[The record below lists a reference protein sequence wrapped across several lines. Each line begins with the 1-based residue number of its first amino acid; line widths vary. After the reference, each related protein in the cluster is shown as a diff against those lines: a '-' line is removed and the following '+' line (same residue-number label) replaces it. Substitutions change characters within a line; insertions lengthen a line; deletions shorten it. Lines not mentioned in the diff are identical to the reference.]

1 MASGDAIPLTKD
13 NRTIAGDLRLA
24 ASATLTLVDKEKM
37 FDTSSQSSPSA
48 APGSSTS
55 SSSSDGRGSSKNTGA
70 GKHTSWFSFGAARE
84 RANEI
89 KHKVQSQFSEASVS
103 PEEDAASHV
112 DTAKRVAT
120 EQLQARKRVLALR
133 QQGSQDTHHESI
145 RDRVGSMINPNTSSS
160 SESATTESEST
171 GVQSILSRSPGC
183 EQEEQQEEEEE
194 ESALSTAFLV
204 SYFIAGGAAGAAS
217 RTVVSPLERLKI
229 IMQVQPKPP
238 AGAAGSKAGRGAYSG
253 VVSGLVKMWQ
263 EEGFKGYMRGNGINC
278 LRIAP
283 YSAVQFSTYEVL
295 KAYLK
300 GDDEDDLDV
309 PRRLFAGALAGI
321 ASVVSTYPL
330 DLVRSRISIASA
342 SMYAEAK
349 TTTSKAL
356 EGSEG
361 EAKRKPTREELR
373 KIIEERQKRVPGIWA
388 MTANVYREEGGIRAL
403 YKGCVPTSLGVA
415 PYVGINFAAYE
426 ALRKRLADEEGEIST
441 LRKLSCGA
449 LAGSISQTLTYPLD
463 VLRRRMQV
471 SGMKDSR
478 LGYSDKSA
486 WGAVRTIVMSE
497 GIFGLYRGIVPNL
510 LKVAPSIGTSFAT
523 YEVRLV

>member
-1 MASGDAIPLTKD
+1 MSNIGVI
-13 NRTIAGDLRLA
+13 TISEGEPEIQGELRLA
-24 ASATLTLVDKEKM
+24 TSATPIKVLEEQTNQTIPNHDKMTIGSQENRSEGIQSDLLHDAKDKANDIRKKIQSSLNVDK
-37 FDTSSQSSPSA
+37 
-48 APGSSTS
+48 SST
-55 SSSSDGRGSSKNTGA
+55 
-70 GKHTSWFSFGAARE
+70 
-84 RANEI
+84 
-89 KHKVQSQFSEASVS
+89 
-103 PEEDAASHV
+103 PEEDSASQIDSAQRSAYEH
-112 DTAKRVAT
+112 
-120 EQLQARKRVLALR
+120 QLARKRALNLR
-133 QQGSQDTHHESI
+133 DQQQNESHESI
-145 RDRVGSMINPNTSSS
+145 RDRVHEMVNTASSSGTSSS
-160 SESATTESEST
+160 SSSASTSNVETVKELLNNSEET
-171 GVQSILSRSPGC
+171 
-183 EQEEQQEEEEE
+183 EEEE

-204 SYFIAGGAAGAAS
+204 SYFVAGGAAGAAS

-229 IMQVQPKPP
+229 IMQVQPKTPSG
-238 AGAAGSKAGRGAYSG
+238 AGGKAGKGAYSG
-253 VVSGLVKMWQ
+253 VISGLTKMWQ

-283 YSAVQFSTYEVL
+283 YSAVQFSTYEIL
-295 KAYLK
+295 KAYLVDSE
-300 GDDEDDLDV
+300 GELDT

-349 TTTSKAL
+349 KTSIA
-356 EGSEG
+356 SES
-361 EAKRKPTREELR
+361 ESNPKPELTRKELR
-373 KIIEERQKRVPGIWA
+373 KLIEERQKRVPGIWA
-388 MTANVYREEGGIRAL
+388 MTVKVYQEEGGVRAL

-426 ALRKRLADEEGEIST
+426 ALRKRLADEDGDIST
-441 LRKLSCGA
+441 VLKLCCGA

-486 WGAVRTIVMSE
+486 WGAIRTIVKAE
-497 GIFGLYRGIVPNL
+497 GVFGLYRGIVPNL

-523 YEVRLV
+523 YEFVRNTLHPPNPHHHGNGHTSHH